1 MRERRGA
8 LLLLGVASAAGGGG
22 GEERSGVDGGKGGVE
37 SRCSSIS
44 SKTLSSKLGG
54 RDFFLS
60 LRRSRCIGGLG
71 GSIDNEGPDALGLSA
86 RWDVDIYPTEFRPL
100 VVGIEKTETL
110 GDRGNGSTVLCNPC
124 GSAGTGGGG
133 DDLRYKRERLL
144 VVTVLSS
151 SLSPKPN
158 SPSSSDEST

>member
-1 MRERRGA
+1 MRERRGV

-22 GEERSGVDGGKGGVE
+22 GEERSGVEGGKGGVE

-44 SKTLSSKLGG
+44 SKTLLSKLGG

-71 GSIDNEGPDALGLSA
+71 GSIANDGPDTVGLSA
-86 RWDVDIYPTEFRPL
+86 RWEVDIYPTEFRPL
-100 VVGIEKTETL
+100 VVGIEKTEIL
-110 GDRGNGSTVLCNPC
+110 GDRGNGSTVLCSPC
-124 GSAGTGGGG
+124 GRAGTGGGG
-133 DDLRYKRERLL
+133 GDWRRTKERLR

-158 SPSSSDEST
+158 SPSSSEEST